1 MQISEAKASDHYHHG
16 DVRRALIGRA
26 INIIESEG
34 EAALTM
40 RRIARDAGVS
50 QAAPYSHF
58 KNKTD
63 LLTAVCVEG
72 TVWFGDCMKARAAG
86 KQGLEYLA
94 GLAVGHVQFALEHP
108 ALLRLMSTRPIS
120 ESLDA
125 QGNLPEI
132 FNEGYQL
139 MLSGLA
145 AAPLKHFGSDERQLD
160 APIAWVQIYGIS
172 NLLIEGRI
180 NPETFDFDNVKEFV
194 NALLGN
200 FLHLQRN
207 RTLDDQAHSSSSP
220 ADPRHQCPRQP
231 TSCGHRNKQG
241 NQSFLHACSF
251 VIQLQ
256 FTSLWL
262 GVSIDRVRVGTGD
275 ESQSNRVPAPRAT

>member
-1 MQISEAKASDHYHHG
+1 MRINETKGSDHYHHG
-16 DVRRALIGRA
+16 DLRRALVGRA
-26 INIIESEG
+26 INILESEG

-40 RRIARDAGVS
+40 RRIARDVGVS

-58 KNKTD
+58 KSKKD

-72 TVWFGDCMKARAAG
+72 TVWFGDSMKARAAG

-108 ALLRLMSTRPIS
+108 ALFRLMSTRPIS

-145 AAPLKHFGSDERQLD
+145 AAPLKHFGSAERQLD
-160 APIAWVQIYGIS
+160 APIAWAQIYGIS

-180 NPETFDFDNVKEFV
+180 TPETFGFDNVEEFV
-194 NALLGN
+194 NALLGH
-200 FLHLQRN
+200 FLHL
-207 RTLDDQAHSSSSP
+207 
-220 ADPRHQCPRQP
+220 
-231 TSCGHRNKQG
+231 
-241 NQSFLHACSF
+241 
-251 VIQLQ
+251 
-256 FTSLWL
+256 
-262 GVSIDRVRVGTGD
+262 
-275 ESQSNRVPAPRAT
+275 